1 MAKVVRLDRITTAQ
15 QARDYGAAGA
25 RAARALTPQALD
37 LESAAK
43 RYDEVAH
50 ASSGSVSD
58 LKLALAKADAMVDGY
73 RARMRAASAPPGAPP
88 PAAALAEGPSGE
100 AAAVAAAKTL
110 ATVAADV
117 AHATAGTPAEKILP
131 LSAAAPAPAASKPAG
146 GVSIP
151 RRDKITTH
159 EQARHYGQAAYAV
172 ATALAANSGTGPDLA
187 NAITLYEKVA
197 AAADTAPLVDLV
209 GALAKAD
216 ALVDGYR
223 ARMAAANAPPKAPPP
238 ATPPKPKPARG
249 VEDPALQAAY
259 TLALRT
265 KPSPEAWLKS
275 GARDAFVRGFYQG
288 VESIAAEAGYPGSWV
303 PAFVTAH
310 ACWSSG
316 WGRSVMTQLI
326 KNAFGMK
333 TPAGYTGKVLVT
345 PAQPH
350 DVEKGSIRY
359 RVFDSFADCVRAYFE
374 LLSIA
379 RYTASRGV
387 LKSGALT
394 YGGQLGRDGWY
405 GSATKDPAFADKGN
419 ATWLKYLSEVQRI
432 MGKPALPG
440 SGAAMVATAERIAKT
455 GDKGSIEVGALL
467 AAVAIATLL
476 AMFARGF

>member
-1 MAKVVRLDRITTAQ
+1 MAKVLRLDRITTLQ
-15 QARDYGAAGA
+15 QCRDYGAAGA
-25 RAARALTPQALD
+25 RAARAMTPQALD

-43 RYDEVAH
+43 RYDEVAG
-50 ASSGSVSD
+50 AGQGDGVAA

-172 ATALAANSGTGPDLA
+172 ATALAAATGTAPDLEQ
-187 NAITLYEKVA
+187 AIQLYQQTMA
-197 AAADTAPLVDLV
+197 TADTTPLPIAI

-223 ARMAAANAPPKAPPP
+223 ARMAAANAPPKAPPSSAP
-238 ATPPKPKPARG
+238 PKPARG

-333 TPAGYTGKVLVT
+333 TPRGYTGKVLVT

-359 RVFDSFADCVRAYFE
+359 RVFESFADCVRAYFE
-374 LLSIA
+374 LLGIA

-419 ATWLKYLSEVQRI
+419 ATWLKYLTEVQRI